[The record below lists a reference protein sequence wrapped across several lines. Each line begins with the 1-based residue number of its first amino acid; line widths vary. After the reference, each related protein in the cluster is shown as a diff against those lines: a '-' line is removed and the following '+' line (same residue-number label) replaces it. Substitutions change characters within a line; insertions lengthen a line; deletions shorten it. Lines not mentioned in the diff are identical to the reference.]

1 LRQFEFRVKRALD
14 CIVSS
19 ILVLLLLP
27 LFALLALLI
36 KLESSGDVFYRA
48 ERIGKAGKP
57 FRMWKFRTM
66 LTGADRMGPG
76 LTEHGDPRITRVGSV
91 LRRLSLDELPQLL
104 NVLAGEM
111 SLVGPRPE
119 IAEIVDTY
127 TPQQRLALSV
137 LPGITGLSQINGR
150 DDLPVDDKV
159 AFDLEYVNGFSLI
172 MDLKIV
178 LKTIPAIIS
187 GRGNRC

>member
-1 LRQFEFRVKRALD
+1 MKQFELRVKRALD
-14 CIVSS
+14 FIVSS
-19 ILVLLLLP
+19 VLVLLLLP

-57 FRMWKFRTM
+57 FLMWKFRTM

-127 TPQQRLALSV
+127 TPHQRLALSV

-150 DDLPVDDKV
+150 DDLPVEDKV